1 MKRKSILGV
10 AAVFVAVFIM
20 SVSAVISQLGEEK
33 RSADSF
39 ESVRKL
45 LSEAVTDTNTTDTT
59 DMNEGEYDTSDV
71 SNETGT
77 GKSPQSTVS
86 AYDRYRAVYEKN
98 REFVGWITI
107 DGTLIDYPVMQ
118 SRNIGDFY
126 LDHDFYGNKSDYGVP
141 FVQQNCVLGKSD
153 NIIIYGHHKKNGTM
167 FTDLCKY
174 EDEDFYREH
183 KTIKFDTLDGYG
195 VYEIVTVFKT
205 VAYSEDGFRY
215 YDLVSAGSKEAFDEY
230 IAECR
235 SLELYDTGVDAEY
248 GDSLLTLSTC
258 EYSRKNGRMVIVA
271 KRIGG
276 DEV

>member
-39 ESVRKL
+39 DSVRKL
-45 LSEAVTDTNTTDTT
+45 LSASVTDTNTSDTT
-59 DMNEGEYDTSDV
+59 DMNAGKYDTSDV
-71 SNETGT
+71 SNEEDTDVSVT
-77 GKSPQSTVS
+77 PTVS

-205 VAYSEDGFRY
+205 VAYSADGFRY
-215 YDLVSAGSKEAFDEY
+215 YDLVSAGSKETFDEY

-235 SLELYDTGVDAEY
+235 SLELYDTGVDAQY